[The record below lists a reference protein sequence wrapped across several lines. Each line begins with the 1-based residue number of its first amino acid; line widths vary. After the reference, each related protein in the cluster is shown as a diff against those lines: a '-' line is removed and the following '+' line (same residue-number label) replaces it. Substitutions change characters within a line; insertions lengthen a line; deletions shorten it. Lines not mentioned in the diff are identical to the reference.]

1 MGTGDDAGTSAMAAM
16 GDEEGVVD
24 VFELGCDDGQ
34 CSELCVCGGRV
45 GCELG
50 EGKRSENE
58 GERDD

>member
-1 MGTGDDAGTSAMAAM
+1 MAAM